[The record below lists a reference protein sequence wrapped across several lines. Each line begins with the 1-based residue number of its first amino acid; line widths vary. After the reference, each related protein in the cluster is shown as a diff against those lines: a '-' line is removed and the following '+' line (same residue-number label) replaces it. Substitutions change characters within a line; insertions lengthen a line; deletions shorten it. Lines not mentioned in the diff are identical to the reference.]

1 MKKQI
6 LVDVKAMISKYE
18 PTNPTFVQM
27 MLNVFN
33 GKNYEYYEIRNA
45 FETLLANGEIKKV
58 TDTSYEI
65 KRGN

>member
-6 LVDVKAMISKYE
+6 LADVKEMISKYE

-33 GKNYEYYEIRNA
+33 GKNYDYYDVRNT
-45 FETLLANGEIKKV
+45 FDTLLANGEIKKV

>member
-6 LVDVKAMISKYE
+6 LVDVKEMINKYA

>member
-6 LVDVKAMISKYE
+6 LADVKEMIKKYE

-33 GKNYEYYEIRNA
+33 GKNYDYYEVRNT
-45 FETLLANGEIKKV
+45 FDTLLVNGEIKKV

-65 KRGN
+65 A

>member
-6 LVDVKAMISKYE
+6 LVDVKEMISKYA

-45 FETLLANGEIKKV
+45 FDTLLANGEIKKV

-65 KRGN
+65 A

>member
-6 LVDVKAMISKYE
+6 LADVKQMISKYE

-33 GKNYEYYEIRNA
+33 GKNYDYYEVRNT
-45 FETLLANGEIKKV
+45 FDTLLANGEIKKV

-65 KRGN
+65 A

>member
-6 LVDVKAMISKYE
+6 LADVKEMISKYE

-33 GKNYEYYEIRNA
+33 GKNYDYYEVRNT
-45 FETLLANGEIKKV
+45 FDTLLANGEIKKV

-65 KRGN
+65 A